1 MTNQDLLNAIGGADG
16 GWVRDAHT
24 SRRRWPAAA
33 LIAAVLCLLTATV
46 CAAALQGWLE
56 PVVRGNGK
64 EDLIDAYTVLVRET
78 VPGVHCDVTLERAV
92 TDGSA
97 VYALFTA
104 AYDDGFIDPDDAITW
119 CSFHYGTGWTI
130 QSGWRTDDGT
140 EPGVFRFIAVTAGNY
155 ADGQPMESI
164 LGETVEL
171 ELCFLDD
178 SRTGVMEAIETYAFS
193 FSCNETI
200 SSVDAEWADGTA
212 LHVTPL
218 MLELDYAEEMP
229 EPFPG
234 PDTELDAIQLEFT
247 DGSRLSLADALP
259 QQRQGTTGLRCVKN
273 WDRVTPDGEQD
284 AGFCHLSALL
294 LDLTVPQTVAAVLI
308 HGQRYALSDAVR
320 LTATANPAAER

>member
-16 GWVRDAHT
+16 DWVRDAHT
-24 SRRRWPAAA
+24 SRRRWLAAA

-46 CAAALQGWLE
+46 CTATLWGWLE
-56 PVVRGNGK
+56 PVVRGDGN
-64 EDLIDAYTVLVRET
+64 EDLIEAYTVPVRET

-92 TDGSA
+92 TDGNA

-104 AYDDGFIDPDDAITW
+104 ACDDEFIDPDDAITW

-140 EPGVFRFIAVTAGNY
+140 EPGIFHFIAVTAGNY
-155 ADGQPMESI
+155 DDGQPMESI
-164 LGETVEL
+164 LGKTVEL

-178 SRTGVMEAIETYAFS
+178 SRTGVMEAIETYVFS

-200 SSVDAEWADGTA
+200 SSVNAEWADGTA

-218 MLELDYAEEMP
+218 MLELDYGEKMP

-234 PDTELDAIQLEFT
+234 PDTEPDAIQLEFT
-247 DGSRLSLADALP
+247 DGRRLSLADALP
-259 QQRQGTTGLRCVKN
+259 QQHQGTTGLRCVKS
-273 WDRVTPDGEQD
+273 WDRATLDGEQD
-284 AGFCHLSALL
+284 ASFCHLSALL
-294 LDLTVPQTVAAVLI
+294 PELTVPQTVAAILI
-308 HGQRYALSDAVR
+308 HGQRYTLSDAVH
-320 LTATANPAAER
+320 LTATTAPASER